1 MSTFKNECARRTAK
15 KFDGACRDQ
24 KVEKACQRHGVS
36 TRKHI
41 CTMSK
46 YKDALRI
53 IKHRLAFFRGEVPEA
68 GGKELLA
75 RVLKSTD
82 ELKML
87 EEIENLY
94 APTSYSWEPGMHVDY
109 ITPEVCRHIQLIY
122 LDKGLGNDE
131 GNDNPSG
138 QEAADHTV
146 SSGGGE
152 PKYKR
157 LKT

>member
-1 MSTFKNECARRTAK
+1 
-15 KFDGACRDQ
+15 
-24 KVEKACQRHGVS
+24 
-36 TRKHI
+36 
-41 CTMSK
+41 MSK
-46 YKDALRI
+46 YKDAFRI

-82 ELKML
+82 ELAML
-87 EEIENLY
+87 EEIENIY
-94 APTSYSWEPGMHVDY
+94 EPTSYSWEPGMHVDY

-131 GNDNPSG
+131 GND
-138 QEAADHTV
+138 D
-146 SSGGGE
+146 SSRQKASEDTDAVGGRE

>member
-1 MSTFKNECARRTAK
+1 
-15 KFDGACRDQ
+15 
-24 KVEKACQRHGVS
+24 
-36 TRKHI
+36 
-41 CTMSK
+41 MSK
-46 YKDALRI
+46 YKDAFRI

-68 GGKELLA
+68 GGKKLLE

-82 ELKML
+82 ELKLL

-94 APTSYSWEPGMHVDY
+94 EPTSYHWEPGKHVDY

-131 GNDNPSG
+131 GNDKPSG
-138 QEAADHTV
+138 QEATDHSV
-146 SSGGGE
+146 ASGRGE

-157 LKT
+157 FKT

>member
-1 MSTFKNECARRTAK
+1 
-15 KFDGACRDQ
+15 
-24 KVEKACQRHGVS
+24 
-36 TRKHI
+36 
-41 CTMSK
+41 MSK
-46 YKDALRI
+46 YKDAFRI

-75 RVLKSTD
+75 RVLISTD
-82 ELKML
+82 ELSML

-94 APTSYSWEPGMHVDY
+94 EPTKYSWEPGKFVDY

-131 GNDNPSG
+131 GDDDPSG
-138 QEAADHTV
+138 QKASDH
-146 SSGGGE
+146 SDSAGGRE

-157 LKT
+157 FKTGA

>member
-1 MSTFKNECARRTAK
+1 
-15 KFDGACRDQ
+15 
-24 KVEKACQRHGVS
+24 
-36 TRKHI
+36 
-41 CTMSK
+41 MSK
-46 YKDALRI
+46 YKDAFRI

-82 ELKML
+82 ELFML

-94 APTSYSWEPGMHVDY
+94 EPTSYRWEPGMHVDY

-131 GNDNPSG
+131 GDDNSSG
-138 QEAADHTV
+138 QKTSDHPD
-146 SSGGGE
+146 SPGGRE

-157 LKT
+157 LKVGIE

>member
-1 MSTFKNECARRTAK
+1 
-15 KFDGACRDQ
+15 
-24 KVEKACQRHGVS
+24 
-36 TRKHI
+36 
-41 CTMSK
+41 MSK
-46 YKDALRI
+46 YKDAFRI

-75 RVLKSTD
+75 RVLKSED
-82 ELKML
+82 ELSML

-94 APTSYSWEPGMHVDY
+94 APTTYRWEPGMHVDY

-131 GNDNPSG
+131 GDDDSSG
-138 QEAADHTV
+138 QTAPDDTDTF
-146 SSGGGE
+146 GGGE

-157 LKT
+157 LKVGT

>member
-1 MSTFKNECARRTAK
+1 
-15 KFDGACRDQ
+15 
-24 KVEKACQRHGVS
+24 
-36 TRKHI
+36 
-41 CTMSK
+41 MSK

-75 RVLKSTD
+75 RVLRSTP
-82 ELKML
+82 ELSLL

-94 APTSYSWEPGMHVDY
+94 APTTYTYEPGKYVDY

-122 LDKGLGNDE
+122 LEKGLGNDE
-131 GNDNPSG
+131 GDDAESR
-138 QEAADHTV
+138 QT
-146 SSGGGE
+146 SSDDTDTFRGGE

-157 LKT
+157 LKTGA

>member
-1 MSTFKNECARRTAK
+1 
-15 KFDGACRDQ
+15 
-24 KVEKACQRHGVS
+24 
-36 TRKHI
+36 
-41 CTMSK
+41 MSK
-46 YKDALRI
+46 YKDAFRI

-82 ELKML
+82 ELSML
-87 EEIENLY
+87 EGIENLY
-94 APTSYSWEPGMHVDY
+94 EPTSYKWEPGMHVDY

-122 LDKGLGNDE
+122 LDKGLGNNE
-131 GNDNPSG
+131 GNDVSSG
-138 QEAADHTV
+138 HEAPDHPD

-157 LKT
+157 LKTGVE

>member
-1 MSTFKNECARRTAK
+1 
-15 KFDGACRDQ
+15 
-24 KVEKACQRHGVS
+24 
-36 TRKHI
+36 
-41 CTMSK
+41 MSK
-46 YKDALRI
+46 YKDAFRI

-82 ELKML
+82 ELSML

-94 APTSYSWEPGMHVDY
+94 EPTSYRWEPGMHVDY

-131 GNDNPSG
+131 GDDNSSG
-138 QEAADHTV
+138 QKTSDDPD
-146 SSGGGE
+146 SPGGGE

-157 LKT
+157 LKVGVE

>member
-1 MSTFKNECARRTAK
+1 
-15 KFDGACRDQ
+15 
-24 KVEKACQRHGVS
+24 
-36 TRKHI
+36 
-41 CTMSK
+41 MSK

-53 IKHRLAFFRGEVPEA
+53 IRHRLSFFRGEVPEA
-68 GGKELLA
+68 GGKKLLA
-75 RVLKSTD
+75 RVLGSED

-94 APTSYSWEPGMHVDY
+94 EPTHYKWRPGMHVDY

-131 GNDNPSG
+131 GDDHASG
-138 QEAADHTV
+138 QEASENSV

-152 PKYKR
+152 PEHKR
-157 LKT
+157 LKTGAD